1 MGDCEDEEERTGPR
15 GRGRRGKSK
24 RAPCAQGR
32 NHGNQE
38 GTIGC
43 GRIGHRHRD
52 DAGHESCAGGCGH
65 QPRRSGRNGDDDQVG
80 LPYVNFAALKSL
92 GVTINDGSFP
102 DAYNAIVNNINAHGG
117 VNGRKIDLH
126 LVEMN
131 PALPA
136 DAASSCAQLTEDD
149 KVFVAISPVFPDCYQ
164 QTHDT
169 PVIAGSLPGA
179 LPASAAPDFAL
190 IPPDAAFDPLQ
201 LATFD
206 KRGVFKGKK
215 VGIFYGADSDAPE
228 VAAVQADLKKLHVPV
243 VLTAED
249 SAPATDRLPPTRR
262 PRPSACA
269 SRATGV
275 NVVIG
280 VGGSGS
286 TTWPRA
292 QLDLQSTYKPLY
304 IATSE
309 SSLISY
315 VQSTKGANPYLDNV
329 LAATSV
335 PNAYQQWKD
344 PAIKK
349 CAAVVHKAYPSDTI
363 TPPVNPNNPQAPA
376 PTRPPVGDR
385 GLPVPRPLH
394 QDRRR
399 GREEPDGGELHQ
411 GRLRVEER
419 SIPGM
424 GDRSP
429 SGPGQ
434 PYAVG
439 PGHSGT
445 LRPQDEDPGARLK
458 LRRSDPSTLHGAP
471 TTLSGAM
478 WPGGSRS
485 PEMGLD

>member
-1 MGDCEDEEERTGPR
+1 MRTR
-15 GRGRRGKSK
+15 KLSVGRRGV
-24 RAPCAQGR
+24 R
-32 NHGNQE
+32 HG
-38 GTIGC
+38 GGVDARYRSSPG
-43 GRIGHRHRD
+43 GRIEPGRSRRKRHRD
-52 DAGHESCAGGCGH
+52 DD
-65 QPRRSGRNGDDDQVG
+65 QRRSPG
-80 LPYVNFAALKSL
+80 YVNFAALKSL

-117 VNGRKIDLH
+117 INGRKIDLH

-136 DAASSCAQLTEDD
+136 EAASSCAQLTEDD

-179 LPASAAPDFAL
+179 LPASAASDFAL
-190 IPPDAAFDPLQ
+190 IPPDAAFGAYPL
-201 LATFD
+201 AAFD

-215 VGIFYGADSDAPE
+215 VGIFYGATSDAPE
-228 VAAVQADLKKLHVPV
+228 VEALQADLKKLHVPV
-243 VLTAED
+243 VETAED
-249 SAPATDRLPPTRR
+249 SAPAADSVDYDQETQTIGLRFKNE
-262 PRPSACA
+262 
-269 SRATGV
+269 GI

-292 QLDLQSTYKPLY
+292 QLDLQSTYKPTY

-315 VQSTKGANPYLDNV
+315 VQSVKGKNPYLDNV

-335 PNAYQQWKD
+335 PNAYQQWND

-363 TPPVNPNNPQAPA
+363 TPPVNPNTQVAGSDTTFQSVIEA
-376 PTRPPVGDR
+376 CQYL
-385 GLPVPRPLH
+385 GLFAKIADAAGKNLTVASFTKAGYGLKNAT
-394 QDRRR
+394 
-399 GREEPDGGELHQ
+399 
-411 GRLRVEER
+411 
-419 SIPGM
+419 IPGM
-424 GDRSP
+424 G
-429 SGPGQ
+429 GPVSFGPHQ

-439 PGHSGT
+439 PVTVVSYDPKTQT
-445 LRPQDEDPGARLK
+445 LVRA
-458 LRRSDPSTLHGAP
+458 SSTAK
-471 TTLSGAM
+471 
-478 WPGGSRS
+478 
-485 PEMGLD
+485 